1 MTETSQQKQILKWKA
16 LLDEQLLSGKPFSL
30 AQKKLEEI
38 KKVFNVAFLFQW
50 NTLYSNGKVI

>member
-38 KKVFNVAFLFQW
+38 KKVFNVRILVPMEHP
-50 NTLYSNGKVI
+50 YSNGKVI